1 MTTQVRPVGGGAWN
15 NASLDASK
23 CVKKNT
29 TYGVTLS
36 VAFQAVAQRA
46 MARWVNC
53 GGAGTAAVAAQEEA
67 KAVGLQLQEI

>member
-1 MTTQVRPVGGGAWN
+1 MTTQVRPVSGGAWN
-15 NASLDASK
+15 SASLDASK

-36 VAFQAVAQRA
+36 PAYAAVAVRA
-46 MARWVNC
+46 MGRWVNC
-53 GGAGTAAVAAQEEA
+53 GGAGTAATAAQEEA